1 MNSRVVHCKL
11 VKGDEAHFNKFKM
24 GGGKEGTSRVLCLK
38 PSPLTKQLAAQIVA
52 VKETTGAPG
61 AVRYL
66 GGEGNDFYVDLR
78 PAL

>member
-38 PSPLTKQLAAQIVA
+38 PSPLTKQLAAQMVA
-52 VKETTGAPG
+52 VKEGRRG
-61 AVRYL
+61 RQVQL
-66 GGEGNDFYVDLR
+66 DI
-78 PAL
+78 